1 MQTDLDGIVYL
12 MLANTL
18 IHKIRPGAITIAED
32 VSGFPTLCR
41 KIRDGGIGFD
51 YRLGM
56 FLPDMWIKLL
66 KETPDEQWSMDLIA
80 QSMINRRWKE
90 KVVAY
95 SESHDQA
102 IVGDKTI
109 SMWLFDDEVYKNMR
123 KDNNSLKVSRAMAL
137 HKMIKLIKYS
147 LGG

>member
-1 MQTDLDGIVYL
+1 
-12 MLANTL
+12 
-18 IHKIRPGAITIAED
+18 
-32 VSGFPTLCR
+32 
-41 KIRDGGIGFD
+41 
-51 YRLGM
+51 
-56 FLPDMWIKLL
+56 MWIKLL

-137 HKMIKLIKYS
+137 HKMIRLITFS

>member
-90 KVVAY
+90 K
-95 SESHDQA
+95 EEC
-102 IVGDKTI
+102 K
-109 SMWLFDDEVYKNMR
+109 
-123 KDNNSLKVSRAMAL
+123 
-137 HKMIKLIKYS
+137 KYGH
-147 LGG
+147 L